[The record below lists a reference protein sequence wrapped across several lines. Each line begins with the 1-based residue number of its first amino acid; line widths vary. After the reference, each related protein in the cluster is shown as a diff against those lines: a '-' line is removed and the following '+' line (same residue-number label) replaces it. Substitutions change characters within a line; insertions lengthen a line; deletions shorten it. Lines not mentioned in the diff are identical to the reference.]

1 MKRLMVLIALVLTCG
16 SLGHANS
23 GFEGTWSA
31 VIPGPSGQT
40 GLPVT
45 LIFTI
50 ADGKPGGSV
59 STGER
64 TFALVD
70 VTIDGQTIAFAVE
83 GEEQNKYTGTL
94 AGDQIK
100 FQVKYPSHE
109 NGTRIWPFVAKHV
122 APVAPARVETAAA
135 TAASVDGEWEGDVP
149 RGGGRVIEARFT
161 FHADGG
167 ALTGSVHAVGDD
179 FPVEKGKL
187 SGESISFKVGGT
199 QGEYSGIVSGDEI
212 QMKVKYDG
220 GESGRQTIPFVLKR
234 VR

>member
-1 MKRLMVLIALVLTCG
+1 MKRLMLVLLLLLCG
-16 SLGHANS
+16 AIGHAAP

-45 LIFTI
+45 LVFTMT
-50 ADGKPGGSV
+50 DGKAGGSV

-70 VTIDGQTIAFAVE
+70 VKFGGQTIGFAVE

-94 AGDQIK
+94 KGDQIQ

-109 NGTRIWPFVAKHV
+109 NGTRIWPFVAKRV
-122 APVAPARVETAAA
+122 TPSGEPASI
-135 TAASVDGEWEGDVP
+135 SVDGDWEGDVP

-161 FHADGG
+161 FHAAGETLAG
-167 ALTGSVHAVGDD
+167 VVHAVNDE
-179 FPVEKGKL
+179 FPVEKGRI
-187 SGESISFKVGGT
+187 SGASISFKVAGT
-199 QGEYSGIVSGDEI
+199 QGEYTGTVSGDEI

-220 GESGRQTIPFVLKR
+220 GESGRQTLPFLLRR
-234 VR
+234 VKS

>member
-1 MKRLMVLIALVLTCG
+1 MKQLMAILLLLLCG
-16 SLGHANS
+16 SIGHAAP

-45 LIFTI
+45 LVFTVT
-50 ADGKPGGSV
+50 DGKASGSV

-70 VTIDGQTIAFAVE
+70 VKIDGQTIAFAVE
-83 GEEQNKYTGTL
+83 GEEQNKYTGAL
-94 AGDQIK
+94 KGDQIQ

-109 NGTRIWPFVAKHV
+109 NGTRIWPFVAK
-122 APVAPARVETAAA
+122 RVNQAGEPAA
-135 TAASVDGEWEGDVP
+135 TSVDGDWEGDVP

-161 FHADGG
+161 FHAAGETL
-167 ALTGSVHAVGDD
+167 AGSVHAVNDD
-179 FPVEKGKL
+179 FPVEKGRI
-187 SGESISFKVGGT
+187 SGATISFKVGGT
-199 QGEYSGIVSGDEI
+199 QGEYTGTVSGDEI

-220 GESGRQTIPFVLKR
+220 GESGRQTLPFVLKR
-234 VR
+234 VRD

>member
-1 MKRLMVLIALVLTCG
+1 MKQLMAILLLLLCG
-16 SLGHANS
+16 SIGHAAP

-45 LIFTI
+45 LVFTVT
-50 ADGKPGGSV
+50 DGKASGSV

-70 VTIDGQTIAFAVE
+70 VKIDGQTIAFAVE
-83 GEEQNKYTGTL
+83 GEEQNKYTGAL
-94 AGDQIK
+94 KGDQIQ

-109 NGTRIWPFVAKHV
+109 NGTRIWPFVAK
-122 APVAPARVETAAA
+122 RVNQAGEPAA
-135 TAASVDGEWEGDVP
+135 TSVDGDWEGDVP

-161 FHADGG
+161 FHAAGETL
-167 ALTGSVHAVGDD
+167 AGSVHAVNDD
-179 FPVEKGKL
+179 FPVEKGRI
-187 SGESISFKVGGT
+187 SGATISFKVGGT
-199 QGEYSGIVSGDEI
+199 QGEYTGTVSGDEI

-220 GESGRQTIPFVLKR
+220 GESGRQTLSFVLRR
-234 VR
+234 VKSTRE